1 MQHEPDLVSQH
12 NSYFC
17 SASLYCRCTATVSAV
32 PLEPQLSWLPGPWG
46 VVKEASLGKLET
58 GLRRWE
64 DRISKRLEILQKE
77 NRQVEEP
84 EKTQDKCMLFCC
96 KWLLKSRK
104 NIYKY
109 LNFIADKKHGGQ
121 VFKQSL
127 MLYVVLAFKVL
138 LTP

>member
-1 MQHEPDLVSQH
+1 MGS
-12 NSYFC
+12 
-17 SASLYCRCTATVSAV
+17 
-32 PLEPQLSWLPGPWG
+32 
-46 VVKEASLGKLET
+46 
-58 GLRRWE
+58 
-64 DRISKRLEILQKE
+64 
-77 NRQVEEP
+77 
-84 EKTQDKCMLFCC
+84 MLFCC

-127 MLYVVLAFKVL
+127 MLYVALAFKVL

>member
-1 MQHEPDLVSQH
+1 MYVGIQHEPDLVSQH

-84 EKTQDKCMLFCC
+84 EKTQDKWEVCYF
-96 KWLLKSRK
+96 
-104 NIYKY
+104 
-109 LNFIADKKHGGQ
+109 
-121 VFKQSL
+121 
-127 MLYVVLAFKVL
+127 VVNGY
-138 LTP
+138 

>member
-1 MQHEPDLVSQH
+1 MSQTTHSITYVLSVYVGMQHEPDLVSQH

-84 EKTQDKCMLFCC
+84 EKTQDKWEVCYF
-96 KWLLKSRK
+96 
-104 NIYKY
+104 
-109 LNFIADKKHGGQ
+109 
-121 VFKQSL
+121 
-127 MLYVVLAFKVL
+127 VVNGY
-138 LTP
+138 